1 MKILKLPVGALILY
15 ALVFAT
21 VTLGTGCPPK
31 DAVRSAVDA
40 SYRLPATT
48 NDIIRQVTTARD
60 KHIITSDQAAKFGGF
75 LNKMATAETVYI
87 GLVKGLVA
95 AMKANGNVADPSQL
109 LNLRTFFDAN
119 VVGPFLQVLELTKVL
134 SGDSVNLISLAVSA
148 ARLLIR
154 TIGGGIGSTI
164 AANLIAFDVRRLE
177 RGIA

>member
-1 MKILKLPVGALILY
+1 MKKLKNSLGLIICYSMLF
-15 ALVFAT
+15 ALVGWKST
-21 VTLGTGCPPK
+21 CK
-31 DAVRSAVDA
+31 KEDAVRSAVDA

-60 KHIITSDQAAKFGGF
+60 KHIITPEQAAKFGDF
-75 LNKMATAETVYI
+75 LNKMATAETVYV

-95 AMKANGNVADPSQL
+95 VMNANGGVADPGKL
-109 LNLRTFFDAN
+109 ANLRTFFDAN

-134 SGDSVNLISLAVSA
+134 SGDSVNLILLAVSA

-177 RGIA
+177 RGVV